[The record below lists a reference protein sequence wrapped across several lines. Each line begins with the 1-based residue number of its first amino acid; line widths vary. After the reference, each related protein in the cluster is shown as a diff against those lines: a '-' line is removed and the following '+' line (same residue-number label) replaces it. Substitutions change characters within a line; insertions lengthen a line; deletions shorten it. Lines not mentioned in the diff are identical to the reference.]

1 MKSTLTFITLAALGL
16 ALFFVAG
23 CSKKQA
29 AADSDIDYYTC
40 PMHPSVHEK
49 KPGPCPICGMEMV
62 PVKKKGSQ
70 EKAPITPLK
79 KNEMSS
85 MPGMDHSR
93 HGASSPGPIGV
104 AEGSPEI
111 STFQISPERLQIIGV
126 RSDTVKKER
135 LQRLLRTPG
144 IVVVDESTLRD
155 INVKS
160 AGGYIN
166 KLYVSVT
173 GQRVRK
179 GEPLA
184 SILSEGWIEA
194 QQQYIKAYRDLR
206 RSVTSATANSFLID
220 QQLNRMRARLRVW
233 DLSNEQIK
241 KLEAYALNVKDFDIS
256 LREGQ
261 GQGLS
266 GTFELLSPMN
276 GIVLQKEA
284 VEGMKYESGQSL
296 FRLAALSP
304 IWIDAEFPED
314 QAPYVAVGH
323 EFDVT
328 LPALPNFKA
337 KAKVAFI
344 YPQLNAETRRLKAR
358 FVLANP
364 DLKLLPGMYANVSC
378 ALEYGEKLS
387 VPFDAVIP
395 TGDRFVVFLDHGSGK
410 LEPRFVK
417 IGEKLGNSYEVLEG
431 LQAGDRVITS
441 ANFLI
446 DSESRIQG
454 ALKNWGTSSG
464 KAKAPT
470 GHEGMPGM

>member
-1 MKSTLTFITLAALGL
+1 MKHALSLLALVGLGL
-16 ALFFVAG
+16 FVWLGTA
-23 CSKKQA
+23 CSKKESA
-29 AADSDIDYYTC
+29 AAASDIDYYTC
-40 PMHPSVHEK
+40 AMHPSVHQN
-49 KPGPCPICGMEMV
+49 KPGPCPICGMELV
-62 PVKKKGSQ
+62 PVKKKSTP
-70 EKAPITPLK
+70 EKTPITPDPK
-79 KNEMSS
+79 
-85 MPGMDHSR
+85 PGADHSQHR
-93 HGASSPGPIGV
+93 MPPNSKNDKIAV
-104 AEGSPEI
+104 AEGSPEV
-111 STFQISPERLQIIGV
+111 SSFQISPERLQVIGV
-126 RSDTVKKER
+126 RSGVVTKER

-144 IVVVDESTLRD
+144 IVVVDEGSLRD
-155 INVKS
+155 INVKV
-160 AGGYIN
+160 AGGYVN

-173 GQRVRK
+173 GQRVKK

-194 QQQYIKAYRDLR
+194 QQQYIKAYRDAR
-206 RSVTSATANSFLID
+206 RSVTSANGNSFVIE
-220 QQLNRMRARLRVW
+220 QQINRMRARLRVW
-233 DLSNEQIK
+233 DLSDTQLK
-241 KLEAYALNVKDFDIS
+241 KLEEYALNVKDFDFS

-261 GQGLS
+261 GQGLR
-266 GTFELLSPMN
+266 GTFELLSPVD

-284 VEGMKYESGQSL
+284 VEGMKFEPGQSL

-323 EFDVT
+323 EFDVA
-328 LPALPNFKA
+328 LPALPDFHA
-337 KAKVAFI
+337 KAKVSFI
-344 YPQLNAETRRLKAR
+344 YPQLNPETRRLKAR
-358 FVLANP
+358 FVVSNP
-364 DLKLLPGMYANVSC
+364 DTKLLPGMYANVSC

-395 TGDRFVVFLDHGSGK
+395 TGDRFVVFLDHGGGK

-417 IGEKLGNSYEVLEG
+417 IGEKLGNSYQVLEG
-431 LQAGDRVITS
+431 LKEGDRVVTS

-454 ALKNWGTSSG
+454 ALKNWGSQGG